1 MNQKKLIVANWKSN
15 PNDLASAVKLA
26 KAIDHKNVVIAVPF
40 PFLPAVYKQLK
51 KSALGAQDLF
61 WADGPYTGE
70 VSAQDLKILKVKY
83 VIVGHSERRKNLKET
98 DEMINLKLKA
108 ALRGGLRAVLCVG
121 EPATVRKKGIKEAKK
136 FVKQQ
141 LVNDLKSTN
150 KLLKL
155 KANKLIIAYEP
166 VWAISTGK
174 GSEPDTPEEAV
185 GMIKFIKEILY
196 SKFHI
201 LNPKVLYGGS
211 VNAKNAKGFL
221 REKEVDGALVGG
233 ASLLPLEFH
242 KVINA
247 II

>member
-26 KAIDHKNVVIAVPF
+26 KAIDEKNVVIAPPF

-70 VSAQDLKILKVKY
+70 VSAEDLKILKVKY
-83 VIVGHSERRKNLKET
+83 VIIGHSERRKNLKET
-98 DEMINLKLKA
+98 DEMINLKLGA
-108 ALRGGLRAVLCVG
+108 ALKSGLKAVLCVG
-121 EPATVRKKGIKEAKK
+121 ESVATRKKGIKEAKK
-136 FVKQQ
+136 FVKKQ
-141 LVNDLKSTN
+141 LVADLKSLKTN
-150 KLLKL
+150 SYKLQT
-155 KANKLIIAYEP
+155 NLIVAYEP
-166 VWAISTGK
+166 IWAISTEK
-174 GSEPDTPEEAV
+174 GSKPDTPEDAV
-185 GMIKFIKEILY
+185 EMIKFIKGILY

-211 VNAKNAKGFL
+211 VTTKNARSFL
-221 REKEVDGALVGG
+221 ERKEINGALVGG
-233 ASLLPLEFH
+233 ASLLPLEFR
-242 KVINA
+242 KVINV